1 MNEVINNAEF
11 SPTDQTEFCQE
22 DTEHQLNKNK
32 KWECTECEPYEPGS
46 ESDCEYEY
54 DSEW

>member
-54 DSEW
+54 DSE